1 MGVNLKIFERFPEY
15 ETERILLRDFK
26 HEDRAGLLEL
36 RSNKEAMKYI
46 DNYPFGTLEEADE
59 RIKLQ
64 KDDFNEKRGITWA
77 MEEKGTGR
85 FMGYFGFFNMML
97 RHSRAE
103 AGYMLLPRFWNKGF
117 MSETFKL
124 LLPNAFDEM
133 RFHSIEANVNPANA
147 ASIKLL
153 ENFGFK
159 REAYYRE
166 NYFFDGKFLDSAVYS
181 LLREDLI
188 IKQDRK

>member
-64 KDDFNEKRGITWA
+64 RDDFNEKRGITWA
-77 MEEKGTGR
+77 MEEKETGR
-85 FMGYFGFFNMML
+85 FM
-97 RHSRAE
+97 
-103 AGYMLLPRFWNKGF
+103 
-117 MSETFKL
+117 
-124 LLPNAFDEM
+124 
-133 RFHSIEANVNPANA
+133 
-147 ASIKLL
+147 
-153 ENFGFK
+153 
-159 REAYYRE
+159 
-166 NYFFDGKFLDSAVYS
+166 
-181 LLREDLI
+181 
-188 IKQDRK
+188 